1 MERAD
6 FEKIVARA
14 VQDVPEKFQ
23 AKIKNV
29 AFLVED
35 EPSAQIRRREGLEE
49 DETLLGYYQGVP
61 NTARGDYYGIGE
73 TLPDT
78 IIIFQK
84 PIEEEACGKLEKIK
98 KIVEE
103 TVWHE
108 LAHYFGMD
116 EGAVRRR
123 ENGTS
128 ISPDNY

>member
-1 MERAD
+1 MERIE

-14 VQDVPEKFQ
+14 VRDVPEKFQ
-23 AKIKNV
+23 TKIKNV

-35 EPSAQIRRREGLEE
+35 EPSAQIRRREELEE

-123 ENGTS
+123 EREV
-128 ISPDNY
+128 